1 MPPAALETEPRAP
14 PAPTPAEPPSTF
26 VKVALFVF
34 FVVTRAA
41 HPMLIDFSKVGGKI
55 LYARDT
61 PIFMNKVLTIVLMN
75 LAGLAIDGMEGVRM
89 CWRWENLKVFGPI
102 GLVYALGDFLEML
115 SLSGISGDVYQVLLQ
130 TKLLITAM
138 IVWWLK
144 GQRQTSLQW
153 YILWGMFLATS
164 AFVLVDHGDNADG
177 KLGLGVVSVIMKVVT
192 SCYVAVLSEKYL
204 KAFGNLPIY
213 AKISGLSGTW
223 MIASS
228 LVCFSEDKVRNDG
241 FFANWNE
248 ITWLI
253 VASFIIKSVSTLWLL
268 QVLDSV
274 QKNIGEALAV
284 IVIYVAEVFHPSFDK
299 TFELTGFLLSV
310 LVVML
315 VQTYLSAPK
324 APKPGAEAP
333 KPFAGGRIH
342 LTKLVSVEDK
352 GAPLLQGVDAKLCEA
367 ADALPAGA
375 FYGVVSGSRPVVGNT
390 DAGRKTR
397 CQLVAL
403 GSGGEGFAAGQPLS
417 VLGTLRGPLPSGA
430 SPDEK
435 QWAKD
440 MASAKEQFATA

>member
-1 MPPAALETEPRAP
+1 MPPAALETEPQAAP
-14 PAPTPAEPPSTF
+14 AAGAPKVQPSTIMKF
-26 VKVALFVF
+26 SLFAF
-34 FVVTRAA
+34 FVITRAA
-41 HPMLIDFSKVGGKI
+41 HPMLIDYSKVDGKI

-75 LAGLAIDGMEGVRM
+75 IAGLAIDGCEGIRM

-130 TKLLITAM
+130 TKLLITAL
-138 IVWWLK
+138 IVWWMK

-164 AFVLVDHGDNADG
+164 AFVLVDHGQNADG

-204 KAFGNLPIY
+204 KAFSNLPIY

-228 LVCFSEDKVRNDG
+228 FVCLSEDKVRNNG

-284 IVIYVAEVFHPSFDK
+284 IVIYLTEVLHPSFEK
-299 TFELTGFLLSV
+299 TFELTGFLLSI
-310 LVVML
+310 LIVML

-324 APKPGAEAP
+324 AGTAAAP
-333 KPFAGGRIH
+333 AAKGGVLI
-342 LTKLVSVEDK
+342 TNLVTVQDK
-352 GAPLLQGVDAKLCEA
+352 AAPLLQGVDAKVCETA
-367 ADALPAGA
+367 NALPAGV
-375 FYGVVSGSRPVVGNT
+375 FYGILDGARPVVGST
-390 DAGRKTR
+390 DAARATQ

-403 GSGGEGFAAGQPLS
+403 GDGSAPAAGQALT
-417 VLGTLRGPLPSGA
+417 VLGAVREPLAGGA
-430 SPDEK
+430 AADEK

-440 MASAKEQFATA
+440 IAAAKEHFA